1 LASLHTIDTEVV
13 GPAFGR
19 GTGDAMA
26 GDDERIRAEPL
37 CKLTQQAASMHTD
50 NLRELTAM
58 VKSVP
63 LGTALR
69 AKQ

>member
-1 LASLHTIDTEVV
+1 
-13 GPAFGR
+13 
-19 GTGDAMA
+19 MA